1 MIGAVIV
8 FTILATI
15 IATIVISVVRREEFK
30 DEPADE
36 RDGLIEARSQRWSA
50 YATSIVAALALIPL
64 AMGADP
70 VWAVY
75 ALFGA
80 PMVGGTLNAAAQL
93 FYYRV
98 G

>member
-1 MIGAVIV
+1 M
-8 FTILATI
+8 
-15 IATIVISVVRREEFK
+15 RRPGRYEV
-30 DEPADE
+30 EPADE

-64 AMGADP
+64 ALGADP

-80 PMVGGTLNAAAQL
+80 PMVGGTINAAAQL